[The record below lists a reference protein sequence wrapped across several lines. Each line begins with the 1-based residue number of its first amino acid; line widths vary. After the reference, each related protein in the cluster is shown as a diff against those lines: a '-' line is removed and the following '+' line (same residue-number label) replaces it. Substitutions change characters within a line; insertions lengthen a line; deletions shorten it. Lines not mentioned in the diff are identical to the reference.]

1 MNSKNSIALLIC
13 YILAVMSC
21 DKVNEVTAS
30 QKESFLL
37 PMTDWEAARNTVFD
51 GNTDYVLSDRTNDT
65 DFFDYI
71 GEEFVTI
78 AYSYDKNDCL
88 VASAVIMKNSKDN
101 DKRLSCLLDDYKVLA
116 QKADSY
122 VYYNEKISTVAMFF
136 GSENDDGLLSLCFS
150 SFTPSSQEDDD
161 LLPYVDLGLSVKWS
175 KCNYGASKP
184 EEEGDYYAWSEVKTK
199 SEYWRENYKYSYN
212 DQSPYVFEYNNPVA
226 EISGTKYDASYYN
239 SDGMWRMPTR
249 QEALELIYACKW
261 VMVDDDDRKG
271 YTVTGPS
278 GKSIFIPNY
287 GIKKQKRDPDEW
299 LMLWVSESYNGKRT
313 ADDAYT
319 IETAWQKPVLESQ
332 WKAWGIQIRPVLNE

>member
-1 MNSKNSIALLIC
+1 MNSKYSIILLIYC
-13 YILAVMSC
+13 VLAAISC
-21 DKVNEVTAS
+21 DKLNDEKFS
-30 QKESFLL
+30 QKESSLL
-37 PMTDWEAARNTVFD
+37 PETNWGAARNTVFED
-51 GNTDYVLSDRTNDT
+51 NSDYVLSGKTSDT
-65 DFFDYI
+65 DFFDYV

-78 AYSYDKNDCL
+78 AYYYDKNDCL
-88 VASAVIMKNSKDN
+88 VASAVIMKNSDDN
-101 DKRLSCLLDDYKVLA
+101 DKRLTRLLDGYKVLVR
-116 QKADSY
+116 KADSN
-122 VYYNEKISTVAMFF
+122 VYYKDDISTVAMFF
-136 GSENDDGLLSLCFS
+136 GSDNEEGLLTLCFS
-150 SFTPSSQEDDD
+150 SYSPSTEDDD
-161 LLPYVDLGLSVKWS
+161 ATLPYVDLGLSVKWA
-175 KCNYGASKP
+175 KCNYGATKP

-261 VMVDDDDRKG
+261 VKEDDDDRKG

>member
-1 MNSKNSIALLIC
+1 MNSKHSIILLIYC
-13 YILAVMSC
+13 VLVAISC
-21 DKVNEVTAS
+21 DKLNDEKFS

-37 PMTDWEAARNTVFD
+37 PETNWGAARNTVFE
-51 GNTDYVLSDRTNDT
+51 GNSDYVLSGKTSDT
-65 DFFDYI
+65 DFFDYV

-78 AYSYDKNDCL
+78 AYYYDQNDCL
-88 VASAVIMKNSKDN
+88 VASAVIMKNSDDN
-101 DKRLSCLLDDYKVLA
+101 DKRLTRLLDGYKVLVR
-116 QKADSY
+116 KANSN
-122 VYYNEKISTVAMFF
+122 VYYKEDISTVAMFF
-136 GSENDDGLLSLCFS
+136 SSENDEGQLTLCFS
-150 SFTPSSQEDDD
+150 SYSPSSQKDDET
-161 LLPYVDLGLSVKWS
+161 LPYVDLGLSVKWA
-175 KCNYGASKP
+175 KCNYGASEP

-261 VMVDDDDRKG
+261 VKEDNDDRKG

-278 GKSIFIPNY
+278 GKSVFIPDY
-287 GIKKQKRDPDEW
+287 GIKKQKRDPDDY

-319 IETAWQKPVLESQ
+319 IETAWQKPVLKSQ